1 MTSFSQKNWKRNFAF
16 IWSGQLFSLLSS
28 SAVNFAITIF
38 LTLKYESAEVLAYA
52 TIAGLLPM
60 ALL

>member
-1 MTSFSQKNWKRNFAF
+1 MSNTPQNWKRSFAL
-16 IWSGQLFSLLSS
+16 IWSGQVFSLLSS

-38 LTLKYESAEVLAYA
+38 LTLQYESAEVLAYA